1 MMKSKWG
8 SLSEASFL
16 ATITIIF
23 LWVNACF
30 AGNEWVDYQGTGF
43 NLRIPGDVKVEKTTP
58 VEDFDIFRFFDV
70 SGKQILGIYAGNHPQ
85 FPVGVPEGVEQKKST
100 LGGKSLEKAEW
111 GNSGGYY
118 GQLLVHLQTDAPGYP
133 PFPVFVH
140 LWYLELNAVELAAV
154 KKILDSFQ
162 PDKP

>member
-1 MMKSKWG
+1 MMKPKWG
-8 SLSEASFL
+8 SLSEAFFL

-85 FPVGVPEGVEQKKST
+85 FPDGVPEGVEQKKAPWAANHWKRLNRGIPAAIT
-100 LGGKSLEKAEW
+100 V
-111 GNSGGYY
+111 NSWFICKRM
-118 GQLLVHLQTDAPGYP
+118 LLVILPSLYSFTSGI
-133 PFPVFVH
+133 
-140 LWYLELNAVELAAV
+140 LN
-154 KKILDSFQ
+154 
-162 PDKP
+162 